1 MVRAL
6 LPLLFY
12 MRGNRSGEDKGLLK
26 VAGLDLRD
34 LLDLILW
41 TLVVETEWRLL
52 EEVGLATQTLCVQT

>member
-1 MVRAL
+1 
-6 LPLLFY
+6 

-52 EEVGLATQTLCVQT
+52 EEAGLATQTLCVQT

>member
-6 LPLLFY
+6 LPLLFCR
-12 MRGNRSGEDKGLLK
+12 RGNRSGEDKVLLK

-41 TLVVETEWRLL
+41 TLVVETEV
-52 EEVGLATQTLCVQT
+52 ETA